1 MDYQIKLP
9 HVGESVV
16 EAVIGEWLVKPGQ
29 AVEKFDPLVEI
40 VTDKVAMELPS
51 PAAGTITK
59 ILVGPGDTVSM
70 GVAIAEMDAD
80 EAPKEDASSDPSD
93 DLDSDPV
100 NLDRIGTLVQGVNVV
115 SMGSVVKDTSA
126 PEPERTEP
134 DDPPAQARGTRAGIS
149 PVVARL
155 AAENGID
162 LASVSG
168 TGFGGRIT
176 RNDILKA
183 VRGRASRPASPG
195 KEGGDSGDQLI
206 VQSPAK
212 KLTASHMLR
221 SWREVPHAW
230 SAVEIDVTG
239 MVDCRNA
246 NRETVNARF
255 RVDLTYLPFTIRA
268 AARALAANRLLNST
282 WEGNAAYTRNRI
294 NIGIAVAG
302 KDGLYVPVLHD
313 ADQETLTGIAKRTS
327 ELVAKARNGA
337 LELGDMQGGTFT
349 LNNTGALGSILGGAI
364 INHPQVAILTTE
376 AIVKRPM
383 VVSSDRGEEV
393 AVRSIMNA
401 CLSFD
406 HRVIDGAE
414 AAPFLREFKAQLES
428 VSADTPVE

>member
-1 MDYQIKLP
+1 
-9 HVGESVV
+9 
-16 EAVIGEWLVKPGQ
+16 
-29 AVEKFDPLVEI
+29 LVEI

-80 EAPKEDASSDPSD
+80 EAPNEDSSSDPSD

-100 NLDRIGTLVQGVNVV
+100 QPDRIGTLVQGVNVV

-134 DDPPAQARGTRAGIS
+134 DDPPAQARGTRTRIS

-183 VRGRASRPASPG
+183 VRGRALRPASHG
-195 KEGGDSGDQLI
+195 KEGGDSGDRLI

-230 SAVEIDVTG
+230 TAVEIDVTG
-239 MVDCRNA
+239 MVSCRNA

-313 ADQETLTGIAKRTS
+313 AEQETLTGIAKRTS

-337 LELGDMQGGTFT
+337 LELGDVQGGTFT

-364 INHPQVAILTTE
+364 INLPQVAILTTE

-383 VVSSDRGEEV
+383 VVDSDRGEKV

>member
-80 EAPKEDASSDPSD
+80 EAPKDDAASEPSD

-134 DDPPAQARGTRAGIS
+134 DDPPAQARGTRTGIS

-155 AAENGID
+155 AAQNGID
-162 LASVSG
+162 LALVSG

-195 KEGGDSGDQLI
+195 KEGDESGDQLI

-246 NRETVNARF
+246 NRETVNAKF

-282 WEGNAAYTRNRI
+282 WEGNAPYTRNRI

-313 ADQETLTGIAKRTS
+313 ANQETLTGIAKRTS

-337 LELGDMQGGTFT
+337 LELGTCK
-349 LNNTGALGSILGGAI
+349 AERSR
-364 INHPQVAILTTE
+364 LTTPARWVRYLE
-376 AIVKRPM
+376 AR
-383 VVSSDRGEEV
+383 SSTIP
-393 AVRSIMNA
+393 RSQ
-401 CLSFD
+401 S
-406 HRVIDGAE
+406 
-414 AAPFLREFKAQLES
+414 
-428 VSADTPVE
+428 

>member
-80 EAPKEDASSDPSD
+80 EAPKEDAASDPSD

-134 DDPPAQARGTRAGIS
+134 DDPPAQARGARAGIS

-183 VRGRASRPASPG
+183 VRGRASKPASPG
-195 KEGGDSGDQLI
+195 KEGADSGDQLI

-246 NRETVNARF
+246 NRETVDARF

-282 WEGNAAYTRNRI
+282 WEGNSAYTRNRI

-337 LELGDMQGGTFT
+337 LELGDVQGGTFT

-383 VVSSDRGEEV
+383 VVDSDGGEKV

>member
-29 AVEKFDPLVEI
+29 TVEKFDPLVEI

-59 ILVGPGDTVSM
+59 ILVGSGDTVSM

-80 EAPKEDASSDPSD
+80 EAPNEDSSSDPFD
-93 DLDSDPV
+93 DLDSDLVQP
-100 NLDRIGTLVQGVNVV
+100 DRIGTLVQGVNVV
-115 SMGSVVKDTSA
+115 SMGSVVKDTSV

-134 DDPPAQARGTRAGIS
+134 DDPPAQARGTRTGIS

-176 RNDILKA
+176 RNDVLKT
-183 VRGRASRPASPG
+183 VRGRAARPASPG
-195 KEGGDSGDQLI
+195 KEGGDSGDRLI

-246 NRETVNARF
+246 NRDTVNVRF
-255 RVDLTYLPFTIRA
+255 GVDLTYLPFTIRA

-313 ADQETLTGIAKRTS
+313 AEQETLTGIAKRTS

-337 LELGDMQGGTFT
+337 LELGDVQGGTFT

-383 VVSSDRGEEV
+383 VVDSDRGEKV

-414 AAPFLREFKAQLES
+414 VAPFLREFKVQLES

>member
-16 EAVIGEWLVKPGQ
+16 DAVIGEWLVKPGQ

-59 ILVGPGDTVSM
+59 ILASAGDTVAM
-70 GVAIAEMDAD
+70 GAPIAEMDAD
-80 EAPKEDASSDPSD
+80 EAPPEDASSGPSD
-93 DLDSDPV
+93 DLDPDPV
-100 NLDRIGTLVQGVNVV
+100 QPDRIGTLVQGLNVV

-134 DDPPAQARGTRAGIS
+134 GGPLAEPRGTRTGIS

-155 AAENGID
+155 AAKNGID
-162 LASVSG
+162 LASVVG
-168 TGFGGRIT
+168 TGLGGRIT

-183 VRGRASRPASPG
+183 VRGRAASSASPG
-195 KEGGDSGDQLI
+195 DDGGDSGDQLI

-230 SAVEIDVTG
+230 SAIEIDVTG

-246 NRETVNARF
+246 NRQTVNAQF
-255 RVDLTYLPFTIRA
+255 GVDLTYLPFTIRA

-327 ELVAKARNGA
+327 ELVAKARNGT

-376 AIVKRPM
+376 AIVKRP
-383 VVSSDRGEEV
+383 VVVDSDRGEKV

>member
-80 EAPKEDASSDPSD
+80 EAPKDDAASEPSD

-134 DDPPAQARGTRAGIS
+134 DDPPAQARGTRTGIS

-162 LASVSG
+162 LALVSG

-195 KEGGDSGDQLI
+195 KEGDESGDQLI

-246 NRETVNARF
+246 NRETVNAKF

-337 LELGDMQGGTFT
+337 LELGDVQGGTFT

-364 INHPQVAILTTE
+364 VNHPQVAILTTE

-428 VSADTPVE
+428 VSADTPDE

>member
-80 EAPKEDASSDPSD
+80 EAPKDDAASEPSD

-134 DDPPAQARGTRAGIS
+134 DDPPAQARGTRTGIS

-155 AAENGID
+155 AAQNGID
-162 LASVSG
+162 LALVSG

-255 RVDLTYLPFTIRA
+255 GVDLTYLPFTIRA

-282 WEGNAAYTRNRI
+282 WEGNAPYTRNRI

-313 ADQETLTGIAKRTS
+313 ANQETLTGIAKRTS

-383 VVSSDRGEEV
+383 VVDSDGGEEV

-414 AAPFLREFKAQLES
+414 AAPFLREFKVQLES

>member
-1 MDYQIKLP
+1 MEYQVKLP

-16 EAVIGEWLVKPGQ
+16 EAVIGEWLVEPGQ

-59 ILVGPGDTVSM
+59 ILAVPGDTVAM
-70 GVAIAEMDAD
+70 GAAIAEMDAD
-80 EAPKEDASSDPSD
+80 GAPEEEASPGLPD
-93 DLDSDPV
+93 DLAQEPV
-100 NLDRIGTLVQGVNVV
+100 QPDRIGTLVQGVNVV
-115 SMGSVVKDTSA
+115 SLGSMFKDPGAS
-126 PEPERTEP
+126 EPEKTEAEKPPVDGRPIRT
-134 DDPPAQARGTRAGIS
+134 GIS

-155 AAENGID
+155 ATKHGID

-168 TGFGGRIT
+168 TGLGGRIT
-176 RNDILKA
+176 RKDVMKA
-183 VRGRASRPASPG
+183 VREGSATSASTGADTSDPG
-195 KEGGDSGDQLI
+195 DLLI
-206 VQSPAK
+206 TQSPAK
-212 KLTASHMLR
+212 KLTASHMMR
-221 SWREVPHAW
+221 SWREIPHAW
-230 SAVEIDVTG
+230 SAIEIDVTG

-246 NRETVNARF
+246 NRAPVNARCG
-255 RVDLTYLPFTIRA
+255 VDLTYLPFTVRA

-282 WEGNAAYTRNRI
+282 WEGDAAYTRDRI
-294 NIGIAVAG
+294 NVGIAVAG

-313 ADQETLTGIAKRTS
+313 ADKETLVGIAVRTS
-327 ELVAKARNGA
+327 ELVAKARNGN

-349 LNNTGALGSILGGAI
+349 LNNTGALGSVLGGAI

-376 AIVKRPM
+376 AIVRRP
-383 VVSSDRGEEV
+383 VVVNSDGGEDI
-393 AVRSIMNA
+393 AVRSMMNA

-414 AAPFLREFKAQLES
+414 AAPFLQEFKAQLES